1 MEADGG
7 SKPGPRH
14 VPDPMVTAWQTA
26 TSDPDPLAALAAT
39 RALKAHLVGWEGTLA
54 GEAIQQ
60 GATWQQIGRAVG
72 VTRQA
77 AWEQLH
83 QHVHQLGQRARAQ
96 LRDLHPRQQDHRR
109 DQRPN
114 RWTDRPEPSDG

>member
-1 MEADGG
+1 
-7 SKPGPRH
+7 
-14 VPDPMVTAWQTA
+14 MVTAWQTA
-26 TSDPDPLAALAAT
+26 TSDPDPPAALAAT
-39 RALKAHLVGWEGTLA
+39 RALKAHLVRWEGTLA

-60 GATWQQIGRAVG
+60 GATWQQIRRAVG

-83 QHVHQLGQRARAQ
+83 QHLHQLGQRGRAQ

-109 DQRPN
+109 DRRRDRRHN